1 MRRVEMVDAWT
12 QTSNRGS
19 DNDEAKKED
28 PSKDEGIQAQ
38 LKDLNETNIDVS
50 PTRLRY

>member
-19 DNDEAKKED
+19 DTDEKKED
-28 PSKDEGIQAQ
+28 PSKDES
-38 LKDLNETNIDVS
+38 V
-50 PTRLRY
+50 

>member
-19 DNDEAKKED
+19 DNEDGKKED

-50 PTRLRY
+50 PTRPRY